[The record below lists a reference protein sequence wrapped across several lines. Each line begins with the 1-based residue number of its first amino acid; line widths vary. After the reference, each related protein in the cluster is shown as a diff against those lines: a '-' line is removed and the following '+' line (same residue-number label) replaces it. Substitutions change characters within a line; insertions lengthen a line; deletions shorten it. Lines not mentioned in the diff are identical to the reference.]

1 MLPALREFAR
11 SPRVQNARDRVFR
24 AQSLVQAGKTP
35 FETIHDD
42 GLARLRYYPPLVGI
56 PTRHR
61 VPLVIVAPLA
71 INMLVYDLFENR
83 SFIRY
88 LLSQGFAVYLIDWGR
103 PTRQHAN
110 RNFHSYILN
119 AMPNMLAHARAHS
132 GQQQLTLHGWSMAGI
147 FTLLYAAYSQ
157 DPDLKNLII
166 LGSPIDAH
174 ASGAIGRNYRLAGQF
189 WRWAE
194 PRIGWHPRRLPAKL
208 LHSSGWSNAL
218 GFKLLDPIGTLKGHI
233 NMIKQLDDRQA
244 VESHAT
250 LGAFL
255 NHMVDYPG
263 GVNRDMLLKIW
274 LDNPLKRGEF
284 KLGGKTV
291 YLKDIHAAL
300 LAGAGRG
307 DNLVTA
313 SSVRP
318 LTRLVGSED
327 VTFATISGGHVGLIG
342 SQGAADEFWPML
354 ADWLAQRSD

>member
-1 MLPALREFAR
+1 MLPTLREFLQ
-11 SPRVQNARDRVFR
+11 SPRVQNARDRLFR

-35 FETIHDD
+35 FDIVHDD
-42 GLARLRYYPPLVGI
+42 GLARLRHYPPLDGVA
-56 PTRHR
+56 TRHR

-71 INMLVYDLFENR
+71 INMLVYDLFQNR

-88 LLSQGFAVYLIDWGR
+88 LLSQGFSVYLIDWGT

-110 RNFHSYILN
+110 RNFHSYILK
-119 AMPNMLAHARAHS
+119 AMPNMLAQVRAHS
-132 GQQQLTLHGWSMAGI
+132 GQQQLSLHGWSMAGI

-157 DPDLKNLII
+157 DPDIKNLII
-166 LGSPIDAH
+166 LGTPIDSY
-174 ASGAIGRNYRLAGQF
+174 ASGSIGRNYRVAGRLF
-189 WRWAE
+189 RWAE
-194 PRIGWHPRRLPAKL
+194 QQTGWHPRTLPAGL
-208 LHSSGWSNAL
+208 LHSAGWSNAL

-284 KLGGKTV
+284 HIGGKTV
-291 YLKDIHAAL
+291 YLKHIHAAL

-313 SSVRP
+313 NAVRP

-327 VTFATISGGHVGLIG
+327 VTFTTISGGHVGMIG
-342 SQGAADEFWPML
+342 SQAAADEFWPML
-354 ADWLAQRSD
+354 ADWLAKRSD